1 MKKFLILILLSFT
14 SISVFAGNASYSLSK
29 IQQIR
34 LNNFIKQLKI
44 PSWEYKL
51 TVNPTG
57 TRLETY
63 IQIEPQVITKEVETI
78 KEVIK
83 EVPVEKIV
91 EKIVDKPMSLCVDLS
106 KANPDRRKLTEALKQ
121 EFDSLVEKNKW
132 YWCSCEYMPKNT
144 VLGCW

>member
-1 MKKFLILILLSFT
+1 MKKFLILILLSFV
-14 SISVFAGNASYSLSK
+14 SISVFAGTTSFSLSK

-57 TRLETY
+57 TSLETY
-63 IQIEPQVITKEVETI
+63 IQIEPQVTTKEVEII
-78 KEVIK
+78 KEVVK

-91 EKIVDKPMSLCVDLS
+91 TVEKVVNKPLSMCVDLS
-106 KANPDRRKLTEALKQ
+106 KVIWPTWQFESNEAWDEIFKLR
-121 EFDSLVEKNKW
+121 EKNQI
-132 YWCSCEYMPKNT
+132 
-144 VLGCW
+144 LGCP